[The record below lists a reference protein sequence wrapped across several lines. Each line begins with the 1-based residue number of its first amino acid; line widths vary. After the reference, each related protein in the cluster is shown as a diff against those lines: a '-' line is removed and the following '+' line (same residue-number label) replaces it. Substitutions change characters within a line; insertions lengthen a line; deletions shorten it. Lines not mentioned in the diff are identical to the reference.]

1 MSDDKNLVVKSNELN
16 SYTFYKNATE
26 LKIFSRLIIEIRK
39 DIKTEKSIY
48 KISVKDLMDSIN
60 FKANN
65 YTKIK
70 NVASNM
76 FWKISTKDQEWEFF
90 DVIFTRINIKHSW
103 YIEFKI
109 NEDIRPHI
117 TNLSKDFMWYFL
129 ENIAD
134 IKNHYVIRIYELL
147 IQFRKSWKAYLTIE
161 KIREN
166 LKIEKNQYKMYWH
179 FKDRILKKAQKELK
193 EKTDINFTFEEHKTG
208 KRVDRL
214 TFYIWEN
221 IKSKISSE
229 EKKKAILPPLK
240 STKKETKEQLEIIK
254 LWTEKLKLD
263 NQFLNEIFKTYE
275 GAEKRILDN
284 LKHTIKKFEQGKIKE
299 SLGGYFRTALKNDY
313 AKQMQLLDPKEE
325 QKKQAIR
332 EENKILA
339 ANELYKK
346 FNTYKAHKIEVY
358 KKVNSKELKNLVPI
372 FIIKNL
378 KILELNKIDF
388 ENIEEV
394 EKATKEHKFIKSNFD
409 IFIEKT
415 KLKNDILTFE
425 EWAKNQNIDILKNT
439 NWDYI
444 IK

>member
-1 MSDDKNLVVKSNELN
+1 MSDLVVKDNNLNE
-16 SYTFYKNATE
+16 TVIYKKATE
-26 LKIFSRLIIEIRK
+26 LKIFSKIITLVRK
-39 DIKTEKSIY
+39 DPSNNIFTFQIKDFIEEFNNWEK
-48 KISVKDLMDSIN
+48 
-60 FKANN
+60 N
-65 YTKIK
+65 YDYIKKVAKNMMIAEFWDWKK
-70 NVASNM
+70 NVCFKVVFREVNISEQGTIS
-76 FWKISTKDQEWEFF
+76 FKIDS
-90 DVIFTRINIKHSW
+90 
-103 YIEFKI
+103 EFKPYVL
-109 NEDIRPHI
+109 D
-117 TNLSKDFMWYFL
+117 LSKSYTGYYL
-129 ENIAD
+129 ENIASL
-134 IKNHYVIRIYELL
+134 KSGFSIRLYELL
-147 IQFRKSWKAYLTIE
+147 KQFEKSWWWLKTIE
-161 KIREN
+161 E
-166 LKIEKNQYKMYWH
+166 LKELLGIKKDKYKLYWH
-179 FKDRILKKAQKELK
+179 FKSKILKIAEKELR
-193 EKTDINFTFEEHKTG
+193 ERTDLKFTFDEIKTWR
-208 KRVDRL
+208 KI
-214 TFYIWEN
+214 TKIKFWIMPN
-221 IKSKISSE
+221 IKTKISSG

-275 GAEKRILDN
+275 GAEKRILEN

-415 KLKNDILTFE
+415 KLQNDILTFE
-425 EWAKNQNIDILKNT
+425 KWAKNQNIDIWKNT

>member
-1 MSDDKNLVVKSNELN
+1 MSDEKNLVVKSNELN

-39 DIKTEKSIY
+39 DIETKNSIY
-48 KISVKDLMDSIN
+48 KISVKDLMESIN

-70 NVASNM
+70 NIASNM

-147 IQFRKSWKAYLTIE
+147 IQFRKSWKAYLTLE

-166 LKIEKNQYKMYWH
+166 LKIEKDQYKMYWH

-193 EKTDINFTFEEHKTG
+193 EKTDINFTFEEHKTW

-221 IKSKISSE
+221 TSNKISSE
-229 EKKKAILPPLK
+229 EKKKAILTPLK
-240 STKKETKEQLEIIK
+240 TTKKETKEQTEIRKIC
-254 LWTEKLKLD
+254 TQKLKLD
-263 NQFLNEIFKTYE
+263 TKSINDILKKNK
-275 GAEKRILDN
+275 GCEKQVLEN
-284 LKHTIKKFEQGKIKE
+284 VNHTVKKFEQGGIKK
-299 SLGGYFRTALKNDY
+299 SVGGFLIKAIEFDY
-313 AKQMQLLDPKEE
+313 AKQPTLFNPKEE
-325 QKKQAIR
+325 QQKKALQ
-332 EENKILA
+332 EEKNKLA
-339 ANELYKK
+339 ADQLLKK
-346 FNTYKAHKIEVY
+346 FSAYKSYKIEDY
-358 KKVNSKELKNLVPI
+358 KNNYLKELKFLVPF
-372 FIIKNL
+372 FIDKNK
-378 KILELNKIDF
+378 KILELNKIDY
-388 ENIEEV
+388 ENIGEV
-394 EKATKEHKFIKSNFD
+394 EKAIENHKFVKINFNS
-409 IFIEKT
+409 FIADNY
-415 KLKNDILTFE
+415 LKNEILTFE
-425 EWAKNQNIDILKNT
+425 EWSKKQNIN
-439 NWDYI
+439 N
-444 IK
+444 